1 MNGATTPTTTTTD
14 PLLALIQGAR
24 TSTDDPPQIS
34 EPLLVGA
41 GSGPGEQETTVI
53 ENVSTSLSPVNDATA
68 ARLSVTRFTS
78 VENTDGKFAEMTRA
92 EVVAMLQGK
101 KVHSRKEDAPLVKL
115 GRFANDSRKAGT
127 SVLQLSA
134 VMGDYDGETVSVDEA
149 VRRLSAAGVS
159 SLVYPTGSHR
169 PQAPRWRV
177 VAWVAKPIAPA
188 DYFDLVSLLN
198 GALGGILGRESW
210 DASRIYYFGPVQG
223 VEYVVE
229 EVKGLPLDILDI
241 GGDIEPIGK
250 RVAASGGRARA
261 STVRSSAIGE
271 AGDDSEFERQ
281 IKIASATSETMI
293 ALRHALAVLSLD
305 DRELWVNIGQAL
317 HTLGETEFADQAHE
331 LWLQRTH
338 ASGRY
343 RDGDE
348 HQWDGFKPHTLTHK
362 SIFTWADEADVASGA
377 VETWRDRARAENAEA
392 KRQLVEDDAQAII
405 EQLRKLTA
413 AEVLRKWPAL
423 AAGLTKGAAQQVID
437 EVHRLTTRGKNALK
451 ADLAD
456 ARSDAAR
463 EQRQHALRARADGRC
478 MMEYQPD
485 AKTVQAD
492 EVERAMMARARS
504 GSLVCFGGLLAQIA
518 TKAPPF
524 THAIDD
530 AEGEAPAVPLI
541 VPLSVVD
548 ALGQAERAVMF
559 YEVGETGPRAIGVP
573 QQVIEVLVK
582 KRDHVAPIVT
592 GLAAHPLVLPSGEI
606 LSEPGRHE
614 QTGIFMA
621 TVSDIIGLR
630 PYSQDEARA
639 ALHRLRELT
648 QDGFEF
654 ATALDADVALAGLFT
669 AVERRVLP
677 QAPGLA
683 VVASTQSSGKTTL
696 VRLIHGVVTGHDLPV
711 STFALGDEA
720 EVRKHLLAMLMTSPE
735 LVCFDNVGDGLTI
748 RSGVLAA
755 VMTSPV
761 FTDRL
766 LGASQTME
774 VPTNTLFTLTGNNLS
789 FGADESQRW
798 LVSRLAPAGAR
809 PQERT
814 FAHRDVMAWVRSIRD
829 EVLRHVIGIVA
840 GYAATAAVSALAG
853 VRFTAW
859 DRLVRRPLVWAGGAD
874 MADAF
879 RANEKSSEELSAH
892 LGLLEL
898 LREVFGD
905 NEFRAGHVVDVLHAG
920 AFDTGSDRLH
930 SEAFRAMDEGQR
942 DELLG
947 SLREALGALRVRD
960 LREGRQIGFALKT
973 KRDSVVATD
982 DGTLVL
988 RGRETKGSFTYSVVE
1003 AGR

>member
-1 MNGATTPTTTTTD
+1 
-14 PLLALIQGAR
+14 
-24 TSTDDPPQIS
+24 
-34 EPLLVGA
+34 
-41 GSGPGEQETTVI
+41 
-53 ENVSTSLSPVNDATA
+53 
-68 ARLSVTRFTS
+68 
-78 VENTDGKFAEMTRA
+78 
-92 EVVAMLQGK
+92 ML
-101 KVHSRKEDAPLVKL
+101 
-115 GRFANDSRKAGT
+115 RKAG
-127 SVLQLSA
+127 VSA
-134 VMGDYDGETVSVDEA
+134 VIYTTA
-149 VRRLSAAGVS
+149 
-159 SLVYPTGSHR
+159 SHR
-169 PQAPRWRV
+169 LEAPRWRV

-198 GALGGILGRESW
+198 GVLGGILAPESW
-210 DASRIYYFGPVQG
+210 DAWRIYYYGPVQG

-229 EVKGLPLDILDI
+229 EVKGLPLDIVDI
-241 GGDIEPIGK
+241 VGDIDPIGK
-250 RVAASGGRARA
+250 PTPAGGKQMARRYA
-261 STVRSSAIGE
+261 VDQM
-271 AGDDSEFERQ
+271 DDSERQ
-281 IKIASATSETMI
+281 LAIDLCTNETMVD
-293 ALRHALAVLSLD
+293 LKHALQVLAPSALSRVTWQPVFHAMMSLKGSKWD
-305 DRELWVNIGQAL
+305 AEARQLAEDYSQQPGSTWNEKENDAERWDWDSAPD
-317 HTLGETEFADQAHE
+317 HST
-331 LWLQRTH
+331 
-338 ASGRY
+338 Y
-343 RDGDE
+343 R
-348 HQWDGFKPHTLTHK
+348 
-362 SIFTWADEADVASGA
+362 SIFHWADEADAASDA
-377 VETWRDRARAENAEA
+377 VETWRDRARAEHAEA

-456 ARSDAAR
+456 ARSEAAR
-463 EQRQHALRARADGRC
+463 QQRQHALRARADGRSLI
-478 MMEYQPD
+478 EYQPD

-492 EVERAMMARARS
+492 EVERAMVARARP
-504 GSLVCFGGLLAQIA
+504 GSLICFGGLLAQIA

-548 ALGQAERAVMF
+548 ALGQAEKAVMF
-559 YEVGETGPRAIGVP
+559 YEAGETGPRAIGVP
-573 QQVIEVLVK
+573 QQVVEILVK
-582 KRDHVAPIVT
+582 KRDHSAPIVS

-621 TVSDIIGLR
+621 TSGDAIDLR
-630 PYSQDEARA
+630 PYSQVEART
-639 ALHRLRELT
+639 ALERLRELT

-654 ATALDADVALAGLFT
+654 ATPLDADVALAGLFT

-683 VVASTQSSGKTTL
+683 VVASTQASGKTTL

-748 RSGVLAA
+748 RSPVLAA
-755 VMTSPV
+755 AMTSPV
-761 FTDRL
+761 FSDRV
-766 LGASQTME
+766 LGVSQTME

-809 PQERT
+809 PQERM

-829 EVLRHVIGIVA
+829 EMLQHVIGIVS
-840 GYAATAAVSALAG
+840 GYATTADVATLAG
-853 VRFTAW
+853 VRFPTW

-898 LREVFGD
+898 LRQVFGD

-920 AFDTGSDRLH
+920 AFDTGSERLH
-930 SEAFRAMDEGQR
+930 SDGFRAMEEGER
-942 DELLG
+942 EELLG

-960 LREGRQIGFALKT
+960 MREGRQIGFALKA

-988 RGRETKGSFTYSVVE
+988 RGKNVSGSFTYAVVR
-1003 AGR
+1003 GR